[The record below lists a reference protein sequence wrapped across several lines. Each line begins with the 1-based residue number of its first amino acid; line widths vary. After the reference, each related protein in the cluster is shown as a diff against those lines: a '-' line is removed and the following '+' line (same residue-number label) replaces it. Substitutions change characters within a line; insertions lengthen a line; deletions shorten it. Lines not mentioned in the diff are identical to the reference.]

1 MGMRYAMDEGEV
13 YAVVTRIFG
22 GAQCE
27 VRCADGKTR
36 RCIIRAKFRGRRRR
50 ENQLESGTWV
60 LAGVRDWGNS
70 DDTKQICDLLTV
82 YTAAEKDTLRRSGC
96 ANLAALV
103 GGDKEGEEQNAEVVF
118 DSRGP
123 MPPSTDIDADTDLG
137 APDEPIAPTA
147 ESGRAASP
155 EISLDE
161 I

>member
-1 MGMRYAMDEGEV
+1 M
-13 YAVVTRIFG
+13 TRIFG

-27 VRCADGKTR
+27 VRCADGKIR

-103 GGDKEGEEQNAEVVF
+103 GGDKESEEQNAEVVF

-123 MPPSTDIDADTDLG
+123 MPPPTDIDADTDPG
-137 APDEPIAPTA
+137 APVEQIAAA
-147 ESGRAASP
+147 ESDRAASP

>member
-103 GGDKEGEEQNAEVVF
+103 GGDKEGEEQNAEIVF

-123 MPPSTDIDADTDLG
+123 MPPPTDIDADVDLG
-137 APDEPIAPTA
+137 AATEPVAPA